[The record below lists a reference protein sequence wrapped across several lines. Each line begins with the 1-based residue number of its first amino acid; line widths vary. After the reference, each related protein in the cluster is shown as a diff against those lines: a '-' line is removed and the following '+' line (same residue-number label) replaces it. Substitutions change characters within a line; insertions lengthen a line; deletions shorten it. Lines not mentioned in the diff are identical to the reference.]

1 MIVERVKKRTF
12 QKAEYK
18 NSNLYHSHR
27 MFNAFAS
34 LRKHSVVCNSSKYH
48 SRVCI
53 GFCFFFLFPNAS
65 WSNSN
70 ATFKSLE
77 IPYQVIQ
84 RFVYL
89 SLTLRK
95 SDSNSHGEKKMV
107 ILKGIKL
114 HAIRAQRR
122 QDVKAIVIRRL
133 FVVYIKTQNTYDIM
147 IYILV
152 FILDKL
158 CCGGDL

>member
-1 MIVERVKKRTF
+1 
-12 QKAEYK
+12 
-18 NSNLYHSHR
+18 
-27 MFNAFAS
+27 
-34 LRKHSVVCNSSKYH
+34 
-48 SRVCI
+48 
-53 GFCFFFLFPNAS
+53 
-65 WSNSN
+65 
-70 ATFKSLE
+70 
-77 IPYQVIQ
+77 
-84 RFVYL
+84 
-89 SLTLRK
+89 
-95 SDSNSHGEKKMV
+95 MV